1 MTTIERVATELRS
14 LHRFVH
20 NRAAAPFDV
29 EDEPARRSRQVLA
42 RYDVLLAE
50 AARMLEAPCP
60 SGRLTEADRQW
71 VKQALAER
79 GLDVDCN
86 GAT

>member
-14 LHRFVH
+14 LHRLVH
-20 NRAAAPFDV
+20 DRAAPFDV
-29 EDEPARRSRQVLA
+29 EEEPARRSRQVLA
-42 RYDVLLAE
+42 RYDVLLVE

-60 SGRLTEADRQW
+60 SGRLTDADRQW
-71 VKQALAER
+71 VEQALADR
-79 GLDVDCN
+79 GLHVGCN